1 MDIQINLLVFFFLN
15 YYGNLGFYLFYFG
28 EKRAKLFITV
38 HIILAIAKQV
48 NGKMQQIYNRKKS
61 QKKKNPAIKTN
72 DDTPHQSA
80 SQLVSQPASQH
91 LSLFQRWCGLLC
103 VGGKTCPKFIKRT
116 INIFQ
121 FNFEFEYDF
130 GMKCRNKTK
139 QIVY

>member
-1 MDIQINLLVFFFLN
+1 MENKTCLGYSNKSFSFFN

-28 EKRAKLFITV
+28 GKKRAKLFITV

-80 SQLVSQPASQH
+80 SQLASQPAS
-91 LSLFQRWCGLLC
+91 
-103 VGGKTCPKFIKRT
+103 I
-116 INIFQ
+116 
-121 FNFEFEYDF
+121 
-130 GMKCRNKTK
+130 
-139 QIVY
+139 